1 MINIEMNDGELSL
14 SIKNLHRSF
23 YKNAKCEPSFL
34 EFQSHNVVIDADGEL
49 YLNDG
54 SCSVGLKKNKDGK
67 FVKRGVEGFTRQE
80 IEEGK
85 MHGEEGKIH
94 GKEIQLNLQIYDALK
109 RKALLQLKI
118 MAK

>member
-1 MINIEMNDGELSL
+1 MNDEEMSL
-14 SIKNLHRSF
+14 SIKNLHRIF
-23 YKNAKCEPSFL
+23 YKDAKREPSFI
-34 EFQSHNVVIDADGEL
+34 EFQSYYVVIDADGEL

-54 SCSVGLKKNKDGK
+54 SCWVGIEKNKEGK
-67 FVKRGVEGFTRQE
+67 FVKRGIEGFTRQD

-85 MHGEEGKIH
+85 MH

-118 MAK
+118 MVK

>member
-1 MINIEMNDGELSL
+1 MNDEELSL

-23 YKNAKCEPSFL
+23 YKKAKRELSFL
-34 EFQSHNVVIDADGEL
+34 EFQTYYVVIDADGEL

-54 SCSVGLKKNKDGK
+54 SCSVGLKKNKEGK
-67 FVKRGVEGFTRQE
+67 FVKRGIEGFTRQE
-80 IEEGK
+80 IEDGK
-85 MHGEEGKIH
+85 MH